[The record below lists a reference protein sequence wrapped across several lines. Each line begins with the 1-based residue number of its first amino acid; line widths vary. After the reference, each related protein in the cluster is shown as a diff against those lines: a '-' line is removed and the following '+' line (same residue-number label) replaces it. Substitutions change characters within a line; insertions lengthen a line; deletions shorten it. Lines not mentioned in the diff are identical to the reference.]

1 MSLLMDAL
9 SKAEKER
16 HKVENRLDKKHEDE
30 ILIEPDELLFESRQP
45 VEEKKPIDEK
55 PLDLS
60 FLSLSG
66 DDRKDKPEP
75 SETKVEVDAESSAL
89 KLATE
94 LPTDLP
100 LNDLIEQ
107 KPELS
112 PEPSVV
118 FEPPAPKIESKKNY
132 DIPVLGIAKK
142 ASNLTPWL
150 IGGGVLLIVL
160 AAGVYYFKSTEVN
173 NSSIT
178 RNTVFDHDSL
188 QSQRNYEAE
197 EVELTKERV
206 VEVLEKPKTNLVA
219 EIKSDNKA
227 VVKKQQ
233 TVERV
238 IPKLKTGEISAS
250 IVPSRKEDTIHVQR
264 EEPKIDYLQQALEQ
278 AYEAYQ
284 AGYMVHAEQQ
294 YQIALQYEPDNQDA
308 LLGMAVI
315 SQSLNNE
322 QQAKTYYQKLLKLN
336 PKNSIA
342 MSGLISMQQDLV
354 QSANESRLKLLLSE
368 EPDAAYLY
376 AALGAQY
383 VAESRWSEAQQAFL
397 KAHHYDSNNPDYTYN
412 LAITLDHLGQIQAA
426 IKYYKQ
432 ALFLSKQFSAGFKN
446 SVIESRLLSLLDSV
460 KVQ

>member
-16 HKVENRLDKKHEDE
+16 HKVENRLDKKPEDE

-66 DDRKDKPEP
+66 DGKKDEPEP
-75 SETKVEVDAESSAL
+75 SETKIEVDAESSAL

-142 ASNLTPWL
+142 ASNLTHWI
-150 IGGGVLLIVL
+150 IGGGVLLIALIAV
-160 AAGVYYFKSTEVN
+160 VYYFKSTEAN

-178 RNTVFDHDSL
+178 RNTVFDHNSL
-188 QSQRNYEAE
+188 QGQRNYEAE

-219 EIKSDNKA
+219 EIKSDNQA
-227 VVKKQQ
+227 VKKQQ

-284 AGYMVHAEQQ
+284 TGYMVHAEQQ

-322 QQAKTYYQKLLKLN
+322 QQAKTYYQKLLNLN

-342 MSGLISMQQDLV
+342 MSGLISMQQGLV
-354 QSANESRLKLLLSE
+354 RSASESRLKLLLSE
-368 EPDAAYLY
+368 EPDAAYLH

-432 ALFLSKQFSAGFKN
+432 ALFLSKQFSAGFKS
-446 SVIESRLLSLLDSV
+446 SVIESRLLSLSDSV